1 MQLKNIN
8 LQTWEGMKEKLLLA
22 QELHRELTEIKD
34 TTTNILERANRS
46 ITLCRN
52 LLRKFKK
59 DIFIDGFQSE
69 EEEIDFFK
77 HIKQI
82 PLRELIYFS
91 EIRSFEIQFPKANK
105 EAQCKFIKRKI
116 NKLNRFFLYN
126 MDFGQYV
133 DSGAAHFDKEYYT
146 RDFLES
152 YQITTSKFYFQDPD
166 FFTPRDMLLGKFKAY
181 HEFIVYL
188 DARLFK
194 LEHSQNGKTIVDP
207 KNKLHWPFS
216 NTDYVELL
224 YALCLRGLGKQDKQS
239 IMKVSQSLQQ
249 IIDFKPKDIYKT
261 FQDIKG
267 RKNSRTLFLDELAKT
282 LLIEID
288 KSEE

>member
-1 MQLKNIN
+1 LKSTN
-8 LQTWEGMKEKLLLA
+8 LQIWEGMKEKLRQTKDLNKQLI
-22 QELHRELTEIKD
+22 EIKK
-34 TTTNILERANRS
+34 TSTNVLERANRS
-46 ITLCRN
+46 IILCRN
-52 LLRKFKK
+52 LLRKLKK
-59 DIFIDGFQSE
+59 EILIDGFQSE
-69 EEEIDFFK
+69 EEEINFFK

-82 PLRELIYFS
+82 PLKELIYFS
-91 EIRSFEIQFPKANK
+91 EVRSFEIQFPKANK
-105 EAQCKFIKRKI
+105 NTQCKFIKRKI

-146 RDFLES
+146 RDFLDS

-181 HEFIVYL
+181 HQFIIYL
-188 DARLFK
+188 DTRLFK
-194 LEHSQNGKTIVDP
+194 LENSLNGKTILDP

-224 YALCLRGLGKQDKQS
+224 YALCLRGLGKQDKRS

-282 LLIEID
+282 LIVEID

>member
-1 MQLKNIN
+1 MQFTN

-22 QELHRELTEIKD
+22 QELHKELTEIKN

-59 DIFIDGFQSE
+59 DIFLDGFQSE
-69 EEEIDFFK
+69 EEEINFFK
-77 HIKQI
+77 NVKQI
-82 PLRELIYFS
+82 PLKKLIYFS
-91 EIRSFEIQFPKANK
+91 EVRSFELQFPKANIDP
-105 EAQCKFIKRKI
+105 QRKFIKKKI

-133 DSGAAHFDKEYYT
+133 DSGATHFDKEYYT
-146 RDFLES
+146 RDLLDS

-166 FFTPRDMLLGKFKAY
+166 FFTPRDMLLGKLKAY
-181 HEFIVYL
+181 HQFIVYL
-188 DARLFK
+188 ENRLFK
-194 LEHSQNGKTIVDP
+194 LENSRNGKTILNP
-207 KNKLHWPFS
+207 ENKLHWPFS

-224 YALCLRGLGKQDKQS
+224 YALCLRGLGKHDKQS

-282 LLIEID
+282 LLVEID
-288 KSEE
+288 RSEE